1 MQEGLLHTPLASA
14 AQNGHTETVQVLL
27 ANGANPNA
35 QYNYVVLGSDES
47 YEKKPLHLAASN
59 GHTETVKVLLKAGAD
74 FRATNGANKTA
85 LCLAAGKGHIETV
98 KALLGAGANEITD
111 IEHLHGTSLHSAASE
126 GQTEIVQVLIAAGMD
141 PSVQNHFKDTPLHF
155 AASEGHTETVQALLS
170 AGADPDVVN
179 RMWDTPLNSAATNGH
194 TETVQ
199 ALLTA
204 GAKFDNANTPVH
216 SAATKGHTETVQ
228 ALLAAGA
235 DPNAHIDG
243 RTPLHCAAMEGHPEI
258 VQVLL
263 TAGATLDARDDC
275 EIYKNGNTAL
285 HWASTNG
292 HTETVQVLLTAGAD
306 RNAQNNE
313 GNTALHVAVTTGRP
327 QYVSELLKTGADS
340 SIKNNDGQ
348 MAAELSGLLYG
359 SQQRTAVLNVF
370 KAYKGKECD
379 VTPYIPFIAER
390 VGSKWRDLAGR
401 LGFSADDIDGFA
413 ASLRSDGDQAS
424 CRNMLEQWQQIEED
438 EGILKLQVVKAA
450 LLGMELQDV
459 TCTLQTRLDA
469 VVRGQAA
476 LVLTADFLVDNLDRD
491 TVTHFMENR
500 GLSSKHTPMPDLVNA
515 LVDCI
520 KAPEDYEDLLQS
532 LVEGGQAFL
541 SKEIRSLEWKT
552 ADSEDTVVSAKP
564 HIRGTVKGLIS
575 KEKTKALSPTQWQ
588 LGRYLSR
595 TKQRIKL
602 ILLGETGCGKT
613 SLCLTMILGQAHL
626 VEESDRTIG
635 VDILSYIDEK
645 HGIEYKIYDFGG
657 HNVYHYTHRF
667 FLTHLG
673 LYLLCVDLPDYK
685 SGELQERV
693 GKWMTSIS
701 SHVTKPALIVVGT
714 KTDEGDVTKKKAL
727 LRRDIKFAE
736 TAVRQSLQT
745 EISRCQE
752 TLDNREQGIQPADDH
767 FVGLSR
773 EEILRKKLSLQKL
786 LDGRSEDL
794 IDVHI
799 VPVSSKRNEG
809 IDVLRRKMAH
819 IVQERLTD
827 SYTGVGKEQAWSNF
841 ENIIHQETSKTYLN
855 LEECKQLGEAVG
867 MKSDDVLNAL
877 EYLHVTGEILFY
889 RHIQGMEDKV
899 FPDPDIILKLF
910 KQLFRHDMAEHI
922 QKAEKLLTVE
932 RTQFLDEG
940 VLSDE
945 FVDAVLP
952 EQAESFRLLLP
963 LMKHFGLCFNRTV
976 TMMANV
982 PNAEEEEVAA
992 RWHEVLEEGEKEIK
1006 VTMKSL
1012 DVNSEHPIGLGESL
1026 ACRIV
1031 QMSEGGRRLVKRN
1044 AVINN
1049 VGNMDVMY
1057 RRVLDEKKT
1066 LQKGQTDTS
1075 KMDHQQV
1082 DEIYLRTEGKQA
1094 WRRIKDLVKK
1104 IKPCLEEY
1112 RTRISEDRVTVTG
1125 DKKVASIPL
1134 EALHKHTGED
1144 LDKIFLGQWQEPIQ
1158 QRGVPSADKANKY
1171 IIDSS
1176 LYDLS
1181 SKLGENWT
1189 RLATELQL
1197 KRLDIEV
1204 TGLSG
1209 VTQRVFRALQLWR
1222 DKSGHGPLHYLPQ
1235 LIRALDVMRK
1245 HDLAL
1250 DVQAVLKD
1258 YRHRLPLITVNP
1270 EKTSDGKECQKW
1282 SLPHEGK
1289 FFCKGA
1295 DLRVITPY
1303 PLYVTSVLWSGE
1315 PWTHGLDC
1323 VPMGPQFRFQFRC
1336 DDAKEPV
1343 EIDLPLIV
1351 SVTGSRLGIPLD
1363 PDVKLLCMDYD
1374 KDAFRDEVLFESRV
1388 KGDRIT
1394 AHLTKD
1400 ARVGPVG
1407 ELHMICEGLKI
1418 ERGTYGPSHDLK
1430 DVEKMLAS
1438 MGWNDQSLVV
1448 RRMFQEKVSSM
1459 EKIEIQP
1466 DVSTDEDGV
1475 TKFRMTLP
1483 TGRELTGYGKYI
1495 CKETGIGI
1503 VTSWNGSWSMTMTYE
1518 TRYMLDQ
1525 WEHQDDFVPVGPTF
1539 SIHCDVPEDM
1549 PVEILLPHILHLSK
1563 DDVMKITEEE
1573 AKVVHVTD
1581 KKEELLPA
1589 VITPTH
1595 LIFRHRKGSLVWSV
1609 IAKLLGRTF
1618 PRKCLFAMFRSP
1630 WTSNRVDMK
1639 VFIVS
1644 NTKGVIKTLQ
1654 DAIKDLCG
1662 EHPFSLLDS
1671 RACVLVSGQTYCLHV
1686 AVENGTLPIHNPM
1699 PPKGIPYED
1708 TLDDSTY
1715 PQTFEL
1721 TIQRSS
1727 DDVDVKLDVQL
1738 RAKGSDDDN
1747 DDVCQM
1753 TKFIASA
1760 DTVKSSHTKD
1770 RSAQGASSTDP
1781 HVSPIGTLHLYRVQ
1795 SVCTILFVNDRYGT
1809 SINDISIVSC
1819 ELAQLLTQAGAD
1831 VYFTVLSASPEDKRD
1846 AEKHRVNLITP
1857 FQEKG
1862 DTREPSLKWLEF
1874 EHEYRYPNLP
1884 TNVDCIIGH
1893 VDITDEAA
1901 ESIKDERYPKAQVV
1915 TVNHVIPKVEWNR
1928 RQNPRKPPSVFDE
1941 AKTLISV
1948 GHPVYKNFQNYGRRY
1963 HEISHDLF
1971 LPRPPQLFADTTVK
1985 PATGKN
1991 EEKVLLT
1998 TVPVKDMESLCLV
2011 AEAIGEVAEVIR
2023 DVRWHARCIG
2033 DVDHETAMKT
2043 IEDHLQRSKLSK
2055 LMPTLLPCGT
2065 QEDLRGD
2072 IRTAHL
2078 VLVPYHSEP
2087 FGIVGLAA
2095 IAAGVPVLIS
2105 DNSGLA
2111 ELIKDLI
2118 IRKKCHPDHRHR
2130 LVTTGQ
2136 RRSPCD
2142 AKKWAK
2148 RIKDTLEHIE
2158 AEFENAAKFKQ
2169 ELMDSKYWEESHKV
2183 FIEKCGI
2190 SAT

>member
-1 MQEGLLHTPLASA
+1 MASALDLTCAEYTSTGALHERALHKTDATSTQLPFSLKRVVAALERTSVLAILAGCHESLVKLGKRYIPLANVDGIPVDNNASSLTYFEDDA
-14 AQNGHTETVQVLL
+14 APPSL
-27 ANGANPNA
+27 ANFALYIVSVAN
-35 QYNYVVLGSDES
+35 
-47 YEKKPLHLAASN
+47 
-59 GHTETVKVLLKAGAD
+59 
-74 FRATNGANKTA
+74 
-85 LCLAAGKGHIETV
+85 
-98 KALLGAGANEITD
+98 
-111 IEHLHGTSLHSAASE
+111 
-126 GQTEIVQVLIAAGMD
+126 
-141 PSVQNHFKDTPLHF
+141 
-155 AASEGHTETVQALLS
+155 
-170 AGADPDVVN
+170 
-179 RMWDTPLNSAATNGH
+179 
-194 TETVQ
+194 
-199 ALLTA
+199 
-204 GAKFDNANTPVH
+204 
-216 SAATKGHTETVQ
+216 
-228 ALLAAGA
+228 
-235 DPNAHIDG
+235 
-243 RTPLHCAAMEGHPEI
+243 
-258 VQVLL
+258 
-263 TAGATLDARDDC
+263 
-275 EIYKNGNTAL
+275 
-285 HWASTNG
+285 
-292 HTETVQVLLTAGAD
+292 
-306 RNAQNNE
+306 
-313 GNTALHVAVTTGRP
+313 
-327 QYVSELLKTGADS
+327 
-340 SIKNNDGQ
+340 
-348 MAAELSGLLYG
+348 
-359 SQQRTAVLNVF
+359 
-370 KAYKGKECD
+370 

-413 ASLRSDGDQAS
+413 ASFRSDGDQAS

-476 LVLTADFLVDNLDRD
+476 LVMTADFLVDNMDRD

-575 KEKTKALSPTQWQ
+575 KE
-588 LGRYLSR
+588 
-595 TKQRIKL
+595 
-602 ILLGETGCGKT
+602 TGCGKT

-626 VEESDRTIG
+626 VDESNRTIG

-701 SHVTKPALIVVGT
+701 SHVTKPAMIVVGT
-714 KTDEGDVTKKKAL
+714 KTDEGDVKDKIAL
-727 LRRDIKFAE
+727 LQRDVKFAE
-736 TAVRQSLQT
+736 TAVRQSLQK
-745 EISRCQE
+745 EINRCQE
-752 TLDNREQGIQPADDH
+752 TLDNREQGIQLADDH

-809 IDVLRRKMAH
+809 IDVLRRKMAD

-841 ENIIHQETSKTYLN
+841 ENIIHHETSQTYLN

-910 KQLFRHDMAEHI
+910 KQLFRHDMAEHL

-932 RTQFLDEG
+932 RTQFLDDG

-992 RWHEVLEEGEKEIK
+992 HWHEVLEEGKKEIK

-1057 RRVLDEKKT
+1057 RRVRDEKKT
-1066 LQKGQTDTS
+1066 LQKGQTDVS

-1082 DEIYLRTEGKQA
+1082 DEIHLRSEGKQA
-1094 WRRIKDLVKK
+1094 WRGIKDLVKT

-1112 RTRISEDRVTVTG
+1112 RTRISQDRVTVTG

-1144 LDKIFLGQWQEPIQ
+1144 LDKIFLGEWKEPIQ
-1158 QRGVPSADKANKY
+1158 QRGVPSADKANKHV
-1171 IIDSS
+1171 IDSS

-1204 TGLSG
+1204 TGLSS

-1258 YRHRLPLITVNP
+1258 YRHRLPLTTVNP
-1270 EKTSDGKECQKW
+1270 EKTSDGKECKGGK

-1289 FFCKGA
+1289 FYCKGA

-1351 SVTGSRLGIPLD
+1351 CVTGSRLGILD
-1363 PDVKLLCMDYD
+1363 HDVKLLCMDYD
-1374 KDAFRDEVLFESRV
+1374 EGAFRDEVLFESRV

-1407 ELHMICEGLKI
+1407 ELHVICEGLKI
-1418 ERGTYGPSHDLK
+1418 ERRTYGPSHDLK
-1430 DVEKMLAS
+1430 NVEEMLVS
-1438 MGWNDQSLVV
+1438 MGWTDQSLVV
-1448 RRMFQEKVSSM
+1448 RRMFQEEVSSM

-1483 TGRELTGYGKYI
+1483 TGRELTRYGKYI

-1503 VTSWNGSWSMTMTYE
+1503 VTSCNRSSSMTMTYQ
-1518 TRYMLDQ
+1518 TTPMLEK
-1525 WEHQDDFVPVGPTF
+1525 WEHQGDFVPVGPPF
-1539 SIHCDVPEDM
+1539 SIHCDVSDDM
-1549 PVEILLPHILHLSK
+1549 PVDILLPHILHLSK

-1618 PRKCLFAMFRSP
+1618 PRKGLFAMFRSP
-1630 WTSNRVDMK
+1630 WTSYRVNMK

-1662 EHPFSLLDS
+1662 EHAFSLLDS
-1671 RACVLVSGQTYCLHV
+1671 RACVLMSGQTYCLHV

-1738 RAKGSDDDN
+1738 RAKGYDDDN

-1760 DTVKSSHTKD
+1760 DTVKSSHTED

-1781 HVSPIGTLHLYRVQ
+1781 HVSPIGVP

-1831 VYFTVLSASPEDKRD
+1831 VYFTVLSASLDDKRN
-1846 AEKHRVNLITP
+1846 AEKHGVNLITP
-1857 FQEKG
+1857 FQGKG
-1862 DTREPSLKWLEF
+1862 DTREPSLEWLEF

-1884 TNVDCIIGH
+1884 SKVDCIIGH

-1901 ESIKDERYPKAQVV
+1901 ESIKDERYPKAKVV

-1928 RQNPRKPPSVFDE
+1928 RENPRKPPSVSDE
-1941 AKTLISV
+1941 AKTLISI
-1948 GHPVYKNFQNYGRRY
+1948 GHTVYKNFQNYGRIY
-1963 HEISHDLF
+1963 HKRSHDLF
-1971 LPRPPQLFADTTVK
+1971 LPRPPQLFADTTVV

-1991 EEKVLLT
+1991 EEKVVLT
-1998 TVPVKDMESLCLV
+1998 TVPVNDMESLCLV

-2023 DVRWHARCIG
+2023 DVRWHARCIS
-2033 DVDHETAMKT
+2033 DVDHETTMKT

-2055 LMPTLLPCGT
+2055 LMPNLLPCGT
-2065 QEDLRGD
+2065 QEDLRD
-2072 IRTAHL
+2072 DMKTAHL
-2078 VLVPYHSEP
+2078 VLVPYHSDP

-2111 ELIKDLI
+2111 ELIKELMVT
-2118 IRKKCHPDHRHR
+2118 KKCDPDRRHR
-2130 LVTTGQ
+2130 LVTSQ
-2136 RRSPCD
+2136 WRSHWD
-2142 AKKWAK
+2142 VKEWV
-2148 RIKDTLEHIE
+2148 RGIKDTLKHIE

-2169 ELMDSKYWEESHKV
+2169 EFMDSRYWEESHKV

-2190 SAT
+2190 SST